1 VAFHTPSCRYQ
12 ARLLVASSEW
22 LFLRCLC
29 RCFSDSNLGRSQVE
43 ILLGRNAGSND
54 ITWRSTNF
62 PQACCLLPSYHFYQV
77 CGASTLSSASGVALF
92 FSGLN
97 QIDFRVRHA
106 SRSKNK
112 GAWELPTLLGEQT
125 RRKFPMQDIF
135 IAMSL
140 IGL

>member
-1 VAFHTPSCRYQ
+1 MLGWVLEYVAFYTPSCRYQ
-12 ARLLVASSEW
+12 AKLLVASSEW

-77 CGASTLSSASGVALF
+77 CGALTLSSASGVALSSVASIKEDR
-92 FSGLN
+92 FSGSSCLTIEK
-97 QIDFRVRHA
+97 Q
-106 SRSKNK
+106 RSL
-112 GAWELPTLLGEQT
+112 GAVHFAGGTNMP
-125 RRKFPMQDIF
+125 
-135 IAMSL
+135 
-140 IGL
+140 